1 MNQLSIMTWLGSLAL
16 HVLVALP
23 LFVSFSL
30 GSPNRVYDQGTGD
43 DAFKLEQGIT
53 IDAVS
58 FGDAAERVEIAEVA
72 PIIANPTPPTP
83 VEEVK
88 PIEPELK
95 DVVTATESPT
105 ETVAAREEPAPVEP
119 PKPQEVAVLDQA
131 AQEEL
136 FTEKSAGEAQEGG
149 KATALTAYVGK
160 MHGALQRVKA
170 PMPNGAVGQ
179 VTLGF
184 TLSPEGKV
192 LASDIIQSSGVPAVD
207 KAALAWLERA
217 VFPPLPEI
225 LGGGQR
231 FNVPLTFKRKT
242 G

>member
-1 MNQLSIMTWLGSLAL
+1 MNQLSAVTWLGSLAL

-23 LFVSFSL
+23 LVVSFSF
-30 GSPNRVYDQGTGD
+30 GSPSRIYDEGSGD

-58 FGDAAERVEIAEVA
+58 FGDAAERIEIAEVA
-72 PIIANPTPPTP
+72 PMIANPTPPPP

-88 PIEPELK
+88 PVEPELK
-95 DVVTATESPT
+95 EVITATQST
-105 ETVAAREEPAPVEP
+105 SDVMAAREELPPVEVI
-119 PKPQEVAVLDQA
+119 KPQEVAVADQA
-131 AQEEL
+131 AQDAQL
-136 FTEKSAGEAQEGG
+136 AEKSAGEAQDGG

-160 MHGALQRVKA
+160 IHGALQRVKA
-170 PMPNGAVGQ
+170 PVANGAVGQ

-192 LASDIIQSSGVPAVD
+192 MASDIIQSSGVPAID

-217 VFPPLPEI
+217 VFPPLPDI
-225 LGGGQR
+225 LGSGQR